1 MQEQQVGIEEYT
13 TSTTGFTG
21 ILKHRYNDFQ
31 VFEVDLTG
39 RTAHL
44 SATDAAPQAQ
54 QQATA
59 SSSSAVITDT
69 AIAEVV
75 AAFAAIAG
83 QANAEQLQKLL
94 TNIQQQQQQA
104 AAAEASAQQQQQQQQ
119 GAAAPDLEVDLLPEG
134 NKDVRKA
141 IHQFLKSEPRLPP
154 LATESVAAEGASA
167 GPDGQVPHHVIR
179 IRPGS
184 SGGRGQRGS
193 QDKRG
198 QKRGKREWRDEMSW
212 EGGDLKHVKFVMLK
226 ENTDTQAAL
235 GVVARMLHCQPRS
248 FGFAGTKDKRGVTTQ
263 WVTAFKV
270 SPAKL
275 AALNPRLRGIKLG
288 NFEFAAS
295 HLSLGQLGGNRFKL
309 LMRDVSSSD
318 EQHIA
323 ATVSELRSKGF
334 LNYFGLQRFGIGAVP
349 THRVGAALL
358 RGEWQG
364 AVRLVMQGGPGE
376 RREYRQARALY
387 MEQGDIQ
394 GALKVLPTSLVA
406 ERAVLQGLARHGSTA
421 YLTALQGIPRTL
433 RSMYMHAW
441 QSWLWNRAA
450 SERFRRYGAEQ
461 AVAGDLVL
469 LTTEQQQQDA
479 DAEAAAAAAAGG
491 SAAAAVDALY
501 DAEDTGTA
509 DAADEGDDVSA
520 AASAAA
526 RLASVHVVTAAEA
539 AAGRFSIRDVVLPLP
554 GGRVQYPQ
562 HEAGWQLY
570 CRMAAADGVMLP
582 GMTAAE
588 FADAAAAA
596 AAAAAEAAAVGP
608 QDGAGGTEAAARA
621 AGAPASHGVK
631 DFQLAGLSGD
641 YRRLLHVPEDM
652 QHQVIR
658 YSNPD
663 AELLQSDWSQL
674 QQQQQQQLGGD
685 RQHKRQRL
693 DEQQQQQQQQQQRS
707 SRQMQ
712 L

>member
-44 SATDAAPQAQ
+44 TATDAAPQAQ

-69 AIAEVV
+69 AIAE
-75 AAFAAIAG
+75 
-83 QANAEQLQKLL
+83 
-94 TNIQQQQQQA
+94 
-104 AAAEASAQQQQQQQQ
+104 
-119 GAAAPDLEVDLLPEG
+119 
-134 NKDVRKA
+134 A

-309 LMRDVSSSD
+309 LMRDVSSRD

-450 SERFRRYGAEQ
+450 SERFRRVWRDVQ
-461 AVAGDLVL
+461 
-469 LTTEQQQQDA
+469 EQQLYVQG
-479 DAEAAAAAAAGG
+479 EAVWKCA
-491 SAAAAVDALY
+491 SK
-501 DAEDTGTA
+501 
-509 DAADEGDDVSA
+509 DV
-520 AASAAA
+520 
-526 RLASVHVVTAAEA
+526 
-539 AAGRFSIRDVVLPLP
+539 
-554 GGRVQYPQ
+554 
-562 HEAGWQLY
+562 
-570 CRMAAADGVMLP
+570 
-582 GMTAAE
+582 
-588 FADAAAAA
+588 
-596 AAAAAEAAAVGP
+596 
-608 QDGAGGTEAAARA
+608 
-621 AGAPASHGVK
+621 
-631 DFQLAGLSGD
+631 
-641 YRRLLHVPEDM
+641 
-652 QHQVIR
+652 
-658 YSNPD
+658 
-663 AELLQSDWSQL
+663 
-674 QQQQQQQLGGD
+674 
-685 RQHKRQRL
+685 
-693 DEQQQQQQQQQQRS
+693 
-707 SRQMQ
+707 
-712 L
+712 

>member
-44 SATDAAPQAQ
+44 TATEIAATQA
-54 QQATA
+54 AGSSNTA
-59 SSSSAVITDT
+59 AITDE
-69 AIAEVV
+69 AISEVA

-83 QANAEQLQKLL
+83 QPNAALLQKLL
-94 TNIQQQQQQA
+94 TNIQQQQKQATSA
-104 AAAEASAQQQQQQQQ
+104 AASAASGQQQQQQQRD
-119 GAAAPDLEVDLLPEG
+119 AAALDVEVDLLPEG
-134 NKDVRKA
+134 SKDVRKA
-141 IHQFLKSEPRLPP
+141 IHQFFKSDPRLPP
-154 LATESVAAEGASA
+154 LATESVAAEGAPA

-184 SGGRGQRGS
+184 GGGGRGGRGQRGG
-193 QDKRG
+193 QEKRG
-198 QKRGKREWRDEMSW
+198 QKRGKREWRDDMSW
-212 EGGDLKHVKFVMLK
+212 EGGELKHVKFVMLK

-235 GVVARMLHCQPRS
+235 GIVARMLHAQPRS

-288 NFEFAAS
+288 DFEFAAS

-318 EQHIA
+318 EEHIA
-323 ATVSELRSKGF
+323 SAVSELRGKGF

-358 RGEWQG
+358 RGEWQA
-364 AVRLVMQGGPGE
+364 AVRLVLQGGPGE

-387 MEQGDIQ
+387 MNHGDIQ
-394 GALKVLPTSLVA
+394 GALAVLPTSLVA
-406 ERAVLQGLARHGSTA
+406 ERAVLQGLARHGSNA

-450 SERFRRYGAEQ
+450 SERFRKYGADK

-469 LTTEQQQQDA
+469 LHPQQQQQDEVA
-479 DAEAAAAAAAGG
+479 AAEADV
-491 SAAAAVDALY
+491 SAEAAVDALY
-501 DAEDTGTA
+501 DAEEQDSQAAAAIEAAAAGDGDGGD
-509 DAADEGDDVSA
+509 DAAG

-526 RLASVHVVTAAEA
+526 RLSSVHVVTEAEA
-539 AAGRFSIRDVVLPLP
+539 AAGKFSIRDVVLPLP

-562 HEAGWQLY
+562 HEAGRQLY

-588 FADAAAAA
+588 FA
-596 AAAAAEAAAVGP
+596 
-608 QDGAGGTEAAARA
+608 
-621 AGAPASHGVK
+621 S
-631 DFQLAGLSGD
+631 
-641 YRRLLHVPEDM
+641 RLLRQQP
-652 QHQVIR
+652 
-658 YSNPD
+658 PP
-663 AELLQSDWSQL
+663 
-674 QQQQQQQLGGD
+674 QQQGATLAPPTQLMQRRRQQQLLG
-685 RQHKRQRL
+685 QRPL
-693 DEQQQQQQQQQQRS
+693 LTPVLLQFLQATA
-707 SRQMQ
+707 
-712 L
+712 